1 MSTNLPGT
9 QPNPNR
15 SLQILEQ
22 ARQTLCLYPLVQIRK
37 DMSIQEKIKYN
48 YEWNLFNQ
56 VWSYNYTVSTL
67 NGLTGTRDNS
77 PWQFLIKDE
86 NIAYQRGQIW
96 HTTAYPSSATVFAN
110 IVF

>member
-15 SLQILEQ
+15 PLTISEV
-22 ARQTLCLYPLVQIRK
+22 ARQTLCLYPLTQIRK
-37 DMSIQEKIKYN
+37 DMSIQEKILYN

-56 VWSYNYTVSTL
+56 VWAYNYTASTL
-67 NGLTGTRDNS
+67 NGLSGTRDNS
-77 PWQFLIKDE
+77 PWQQLNNKDRVS
-86 NIAYQRGQIW
+86 YRRGQIW
-96 HTTAYPSSATVFAN
+96 HVTAYPSSATVFNN